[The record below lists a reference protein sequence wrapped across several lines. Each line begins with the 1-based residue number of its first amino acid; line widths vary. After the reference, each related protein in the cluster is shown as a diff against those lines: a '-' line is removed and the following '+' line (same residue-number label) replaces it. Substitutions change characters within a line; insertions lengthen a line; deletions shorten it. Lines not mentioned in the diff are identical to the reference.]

1 MKSILPKSIRWKVSL
16 PMLFVGLI
24 SGLGVGYY
32 TYKQEVDNAKL
43 SAQEKIKTA
52 LTFSKASR
60 AYVRDV
66 LRPKI
71 DQLLASASGCIK
83 EDFILEA
90 QSSSFFT
97 ASIFRAVS
105 EELPDFR
112 LRQVAFNPINPK
124 NNPDETE
131 AKIIAFLRQSSAKE
145 YSDVLD
151 KGGDRYFF
159 YAYPVVVESGCL
171 KCHYS
176 VESMP
181 KALRAIYRPTQDPKW
196 EVGKVQGAVVVSMP
210 FEKVILRA
218 QLDGLKNGLLVFGL
232 FFGITLLLLIA
243 LERLVFRPLELLERK
258 AEEIAKGNVDE
269 PIEIQ
274 GEDEIGRLAQAFERM
289 RVSIKKVMDLLK

>member
-1 MKSILPKSIRWKVSL
+1 MKFILPKSIIWKLSL
-16 PMLFVGLI
+16 PMLFVGLV

-43 SAQEKIKTA
+43 LAQEKIKTA
-52 LTFSKASR
+52 LTFSEASR
-60 AYVRDV
+60 AYVREV

-71 DQLLASASGCIK
+71 EQLLASASGCIK
-83 EDFILEA
+83 DDFILEA

-97 ASIFRAVS
+97 ASVFRMVN
-105 EELPDFR
+105 EELPDFK

-131 AKIIAFLRQSSAKE
+131 AKIIAFLRQNSAKE
-145 YSDVLD
+145 FSGVLE
-151 KGGDRYFF
+151 KEGDRYFF
-159 YAYPVVVESGCL
+159 YASAVVVESECL
-171 KCHYS
+171 RCHYS
-176 VESMP
+176 VEAMP
-181 KALRAIYRPTQDPKW
+181 KSVQAIYKPTQDPKW
-196 EVGKVQGAVVVSMP
+196 EVGKVQGAVVVYMP

-218 QLDGLKNGLLVFGL
+218 QLEGLKNGLLLFGL

-243 LERLVFRPLELLERK
+243 LERLVFRPLELLKSR

>member
-1 MKSILPKSIRWKVSL
+1 MKFILPKSIIWKVSL
-16 PMLFVGLI
+16 PMLFVGLV

-32 TYKQEVDNAKL
+32 TYKQEVDNTKL
-43 SAQEKIKTA
+43 LAQEKIKTA
-52 LTFSKASR
+52 LTFSEASR
-60 AYVRDV
+60 AYVGEV

-71 DQLLASASGCIK
+71 EQLLASASGCIK

-97 ASIFRAVS
+97 ASIFRTVS
-105 EELPDFR
+105 EELPDFK
-112 LRQVAFNPINPK
+112 LRQVAFNPLNPK

-131 AKIIAFLRQSSAKE
+131 AKIIAFLRQNSAKE
-145 YSDVLD
+145 YSGVLEKAGD
-151 KGGDRYFF
+151 KYFF
-159 YAYPVVVESGCL
+159 YASAVVVEKECL

-176 VESMP
+176 VETMP
-181 KALRAIYRPTQDPKW
+181 KALQAVYKPTQDPKW
-196 EVGKVQGAVVVSMP
+196 EVGKVQGAVIVSMP

-218 QLDGLKNGLLVFGL
+218 QLEGLKNGLLVFGL
-232 FFGITLLLLIA
+232 FFGITLMLLIA
-243 LERLVFRPLELLERK
+243 LDRLVFRPLELLERR

>member
-1 MKSILPKSIRWKVSL
+1 MKSILPKSIRWKVGL
-16 PMLFVGLI
+16 PMLFVGLV

-43 SAQEKIKTA
+43 LAQEKIKTA

-60 AYVRDV
+60 AYVREV

-71 DQLLASASGCIK
+71 DQLLASASGCIQ

-97 ASIFRAVS
+97 ASIFRTVS

-112 LRQVAFNPINPK
+112 LRQVAFNPLNPK

-131 AKIIAFLRQSSAKE
+131 AKIIAFLRQNSAKE
-145 YSDVLD
+145 YSGVLE
-151 KGGDRYFF
+151 KAGDRYFF
-159 YAYPVVVESGCL
+159 YASAVVVENRCL

-176 VESMP
+176 VEAMP
-181 KALRAIYRPTQDPKW
+181 KSVQAIYKPTQDPKW

-218 QLDGLKNGLLVFGL
+218 QLNGLKNGLLVFGL

-243 LERLVFRPLELLERK
+243 LDRLVFRPLELLERR

>member
-1 MKSILPKSIRWKVSL
+1 MKFILPKSIIWKVSL
-16 PMLFVGLI
+16 PMLFVGLV

-43 SAQEKIKTA
+43 LAQEKIKIA
-52 LTFSKASR
+52 LTFSEASR
-60 AYVRDV
+60 AYVREV

-71 DQLLASASGCIK
+71 EKLLASASGCIK

-90 QSSSFFT
+90 QSFSFFT
-97 ASIFRAVS
+97 ASIFRTVS
-105 EELPDFR
+105 EELPDFK
-112 LRQVAFNPINPK
+112 LRQVAFNPLNPK

-145 YSDVLD
+145 YSGVLE
-151 KGGDRYFF
+151 KAGGRYFF
-159 YAYPVVVESGCL
+159 YASAVVVESGCL

-176 VESMP
+176 VEAMP
-181 KALRAIYRPTQDPKW
+181 KALQAIYKPTQDPKW

-218 QLDGLKNGLLVFGL
+218 QLEGLKNGLLVFGL

-243 LERLVFRPLELLERK
+243 LNRLVFRPLELLERR